1 MIKMTNDTLDFVT
14 QKLLD
19 QAKLMGADEAD
30 VIATKG
36 QSLNVDV
43 RQGALENADR
53 AEGTEVGLR
62 VLVSKRQAIV
72 SSSDIS
78 EDTLQLM
85 VERAIAMAKDA
96 PEDKYAGLAN
106 VDQLTKE
113 TDLFGLEICDP
124 APEPSPSKL
133 QEEAE
138 RAEASALQVSGVS
151 KVSDASASYGKYSV
165 FMAASNGFTANY
177 ERSSH
182 SVSCVAIAGE
192 GSDMERDYD
201 ADTRVYQSDLRSPEE
216 IGRTAGSRAVERLQP
231 RRPTTGNYPVL
242 YDERISS
249 GLVSHFLSAIN
260 GAAIARG
267 SSWLKDSLGKQV
279 LSKTCRLV
287 EDPHRLRCGASRLY
301 DSEGL
306 ATKKREI
313 VSNGILNEWTLDLA
327 SSRKLDMKPTAN
339 AARGVSSNPSP
350 TNWNI
355 ELSSREDPHD
365 NLLKEMGTGLLVTS
379 LIGSTINAN
388 TGDYSRGASG
398 FWVEDGQIC
407 YPVSEITIAGNLRDM
422 LKGIILGNDARK
434 HLSYVVPSI
443 LVESMTL
450 AGS

>member
-133 QEEAE
+133 RCQMLQHLMENILFLWLPVMVLLLTMKDQAT
-138 RAEASALQVSGVS
+138 RFPALRLPVKAQIWNVI
-151 KVSDASASYGKYSV
+151 
-165 FMAASNGFTANY
+165 MMRT
-177 ERSSH
+177 
-182 SVSCVAIAGE
+182 
-192 GSDMERDYD
+192 
-201 ADTRVYQSDLRSPEE
+201 PE
-216 IGRTAGSRAVERLQP
+216 
-231 RRPTTGNYPVL
+231 
-242 YDERISS
+242 
-249 GLVSHFLSAIN
+249 FIN
-260 GAAIARG
+260 
-267 SSWLKDSLGKQV
+267 
-279 LSKTCRLV
+279 
-287 EDPHRLRCGASRLY
+287 
-301 DSEGL
+301 
-306 ATKKREI
+306 
-313 VSNGILNEWTLDLA
+313 
-327 SSRKLDMKPTAN
+327 
-339 AARGVSSNPSP
+339 
-350 TNWNI
+350 
-355 ELSSREDPHD
+355 
-365 NLLKEMGTGLLVTS
+365 
-379 LIGSTINAN
+379 LI
-388 TGDYSRGASG
+388 
-398 FWVEDGQIC
+398 
-407 YPVSEITIAGNLRDM
+407 
-422 LKGIILGNDARK
+422 
-434 HLSYVVPSI
+434 
-443 LVESMTL
+443 
-450 AGS
+450 